1 MLIVQIAPTAVFARA
16 DVRSDPMAL
25 AKHITI
31 SCGSYKIERLPA
43 LPSRFE
49 TQALIFKL
57 SILTAWTLWTLYIGL
72 QYLIAIKLLYAR
84 NIHFQWQLW
93 TAIISEVLLDFPSAV
108 LAFSIALGLFNV
120 PEGGARPQYRL
131 HGDLAPDIDVMV
143 TCCGEAASI
152 ISNTAAAAATQDYP
166 ADRLRVYV
174 LDDGHDGKLESVI
187 GKMNQVLASKNKN
200 FTPIT
205 YLSRQLEAGEPSNF
219 KSGNLRFGIEE
230 SQNRLS
236 KHKND
241 SIRNDRSSEC
251 LIAALDADM
260 IPEKN
265 WAQKMVP
272 HLLLNDNVGLVCQPQ
287 KYYNIPETA
296 SDTLGQL
303 TDFDIYFTVQE
314 ALNDRLGAAM
324 CTGTGY
330 VARRSAIE
338 SIGGWPLADSGEDYM
353 CSAMLSDQGWGIA
366 FVSRILV
373 FHSKS
378 LDICLFC
385 GRARASS

>member
-1 MLIVQIAPTAVFARA
+1 MAFA
-16 DVRSDPMAL
+16 
-25 AKHITI
+25 KQTTI
-31 SCGSYKIERLPA
+31 SCGFYTIQKLPA
-43 LPSRFE
+43 IPSRFE

-57 SILTAWTLWTLYIGL
+57 SILTAWTLWTLYIGF
-72 QYLIAIKLLYAR
+72 QYLIAIKLLYVR
-84 NIHFQWQLW
+84 EIHPQWHLW

-108 LAFSIALGLFNV
+108 LAFSIALGLLNV

-143 TCCGEAASI
+143 TCCGEAAGI

-187 GKMNQVLASKNKN
+187 GKMNQVLASKIKN

-205 YLSRQLEAGEPSNF
+205 YLSRQLEPSEPSNF
-219 KSGNLRFGIEE
+219 KSGNLRFGIAE
-230 SQNRLS
+230 SKIRLTKYMNGS
-236 KHKND
+236 L
-241 SIRNDRSSEC
+241 RNNGSSEC

-260 IPEKN
+260 VPERN

-272 HLLLNDNVGLVCQPQ
+272 HLLLNDDVGLVSQPQ

-330 VARRSAIE
+330 IARRSAIE

-366 FVSRILV
+366 FVSKNLI
-373 FHSKS
+373 FHSNAVDVIYP
-378 LDICLFC
+378 LEEIEHHLNILFPK
-385 GRARASS
+385 GQIDQFLLR